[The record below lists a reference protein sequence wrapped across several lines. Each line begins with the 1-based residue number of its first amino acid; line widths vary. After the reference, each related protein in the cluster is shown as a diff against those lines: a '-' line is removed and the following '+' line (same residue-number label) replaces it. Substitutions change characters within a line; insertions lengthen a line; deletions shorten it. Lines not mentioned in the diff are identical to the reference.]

1 MDRYAVLANSKDN
14 VATAVRDLKT
24 GQEILIENGERE
36 LIVKLR
42 DDIPFGHKFAIKEI
56 KKGCDVIKYGEE
68 IGEATMDIKP
78 GEYVH
83 VHNLVSKRGRGDLE
97 VSK

>member
-1 MDRYAVLANSKDN
+1 MNSYAVLANLRDN
-14 VATAVRDLKT
+14 VATAVKDLKT

-36 LIVKLR
+36 LIIKLR
-42 DDIPFGHKFAIKEI
+42 DDIPFGHKFAIMEI
-56 KKGCDVIKYGEE
+56 KKGCSVIKYGQE

-83 VHNLVSKRGRGDLE
+83 IHNLVSKRGRGDLE